1 MLRPGEFFDAVAE
14 YDRSA
19 NNADSKGHERFATVD
34 SAYAGTGPARL
45 TFDGESALTTKA
57 YSFAGSPPV
66 AGARVF
72 VLPVANTYLIMGMLN
87 GGA

>member
-1 MLRPGEFFDAVAE
+1 MLKPRDFFDAVAE

-19 NNADSKGHERFATVD
+19 NNTESKGHPRFATVD

-45 TFDGESALTTKA
+45 IFDGESALTNKA
-57 YSFAGSPPV
+57 YNFAGSPPV

-72 VLPVANTYLIMGMLN
+72 VVPVANTYLISGMLN

>member
-1 MLRPGEFFDAVAE
+1 MLDPGQFFEAVAE

-19 NNADSKGHERFATVD
+19 NNADSKGHPRFATVD

-45 TFDGESALTTKA
+45 TFDGESALTNKS
-57 YSFAGSPPV
+57 YNFAGSPPV
-66 AGARVF
+66 AGKRVF
-72 VLPVANTYLIMGMLN
+72 VVPVANTYLIMGMLN

>member
-1 MLRPGEFFDAVAE
+1 MLDPGQFFDAVAE

-19 NNADSKGHERFATVD
+19 NNETKGHPRFATVD
-34 SAYAGTGPARL
+34 SAYAGTGPARVI
-45 TFDGESALTTKA
+45 FDGESVLTTKA
-57 YSFAGSPPV
+57 YNFIGSPPV

-72 VLPVANTYLIMGMLN
+72 MQPVANTYVVNGMLN